1 MRFFYD
7 CEFIEDGTTIDLV
20 SIGIVSEDG
29 REFYAVSSEFD
40 QAKLQANPFLVE
52 HVWPSLPRLNTEKGR
67 RCRCRHGHL
76 DLGHPDVRSRE
87 QIARGVLQ
95 FLFGEPQASPPSI
108 ELWAWFAAYDHV
120 TLAQLWG
127 PMIKLPR
134 GVPQLT
140 GDLKQEAMRL
150 GNPRLPEQTEGVHN
164 ALADARHNVVR
175 WNALRELTRPLHHA
189 VDICDGTRLRRLLR
203 EGGREQIDSVGLH
216 EVLDCGGCR
225 AVLADEM
232 ALAG

>member
-20 SIGIVSEDG
+20 SIGIVDENG

-40 QAKLQANPFLVE
+40 QAKLKANPFLVE
-52 HVWPSLPRLNTEKGR
+52 NVWPSLPRLNTENGR

-95 FLFGEPQASPPSI
+95 FLLGEPQAEPQEI

-127 PMIKLPR
+127 PMIKLPP
-134 GVPQLT
+134 GVPQFT
-140 GDLKQEAMRL
+140 RDLKQEAARL
-150 GNPRLPEQTEGVHN
+150 GNPRLPEQAEGVHN

-175 WNALRELTRPLHHA
+175 WKALCALTLPLHH
-189 VDICDGTRLRRLLR
+189 DITACDGARLRRLLR
-203 EGGREQIDSVGLH
+203 DGGGMQIGLH
-216 EVLDCGGCR
+216 EVLDCAGCR
-225 AVLADEM
+225 AVLAEEM
-232 ALAG
+232 AVAS